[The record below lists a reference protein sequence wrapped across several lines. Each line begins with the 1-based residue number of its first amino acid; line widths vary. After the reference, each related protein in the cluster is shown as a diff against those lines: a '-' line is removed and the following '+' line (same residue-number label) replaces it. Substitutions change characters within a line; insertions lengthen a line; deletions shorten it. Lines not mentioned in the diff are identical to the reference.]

1 MLRKIRITMA
11 VVMLLGA
18 SLLILDFTGTVHAW
32 LGWIAEIQFIP
43 AVLALNLGAAIALV
57 LLTLV
62 TRRLHNPFRCGLS
75 FLMYMGTLD
84 IFCF

>member
-1 MLRKIRITMA
+1 MLRKIRITLA

>member
-1 MLRKIRITMA
+1 MLRKIRITMS

-18 SLLILDFTGTVHAW
+18 SLLFLDFAGTVHAW

-43 AVLALNLGAAIALV
+43 AVLALNLGAVIALV

-62 TRRLHNPFRCGLS
+62 TGRLHNPFRCGLS
-75 FLMYMGTLD
+75 FLMYMGTFD

>member
-1 MLRKIRITMA
+1 M
-11 VVMLLGA
+11 VMLVGA
-18 SLLILDFTGTVHAW
+18 SLLFLDFTGSVHAW

-62 TRRLHNPFRCGLS
+62 TRRPHNPFRCGLS
-75 FLMYMGTLD
+75 FLTIRFSKFFSYDHTTDG
-84 IFCF
+84 ICRGG

>member
-1 MLRKIRITMA
+1 MLRKIRITLA

-18 SLLILDFTGTVHAW
+18 SLLFLDFTGTVHAW

>member
-1 MLRKIRITMA
+1 MLRKIRITLA

-43 AVLALNLGAAIALV
+43 AVLALNLGAVIALV
-57 LLTLV
+57 LLTFV

>member
-1 MLRKIRITMA
+1 MLRKIRITLA
-11 VVMLLGA
+11 VVMLVGA
-18 SLLILDFTGTVHAW
+18 SLLFLDFTGSVHAW

>member
-1 MLRKIRITMA
+1 MA

-62 TRRLHNPFRCGLS
+62 TRRPHNPFRCGLS

>member
-1 MLRKIRITMA
+1 MLRKIRITLA
-11 VVMLLGA
+11 VVMLVGA
-18 SLLILDFTGTVHAW
+18 SLLFLDFTGTVHAW
-32 LGWIAEIQFIP
+32 PGWIAEIQFIP

-75 FLMYMGTLD
+75 FLMYMGTFD

>member
-1 MLRKIRITMA
+1 MLRKIRITLA

-18 SLLILDFTGTVHAW
+18 SLLFLDFTGTVHAW
-32 LGWIAEIQFIP
+32 LGLIAEIQFIP

>member
-1 MLRKIRITMA
+1 MLRKIRITLA

-18 SLLILDFTGTVHAW
+18 SLLFLDFTGTVHAW

-43 AVLALNLGAAIALV
+43 AVLALNLGAVIALV

>member
-1 MLRKIRITMA
+1 MLRKIRITMS

-18 SLLILDFTGTVHAW
+18 SLLILNFTGTVHAW

-75 FLMYMGTLD
+75 FLMYMGTFD